1 MLQELSTVEDLFRKG
16 RVLLHG
22 VANPAVEAKVL
33 LLLATGLSE
42 AEFLGSPLRGISAR
56 KERAF
61 DRLVERRLSDVPL
74 AYITGRKE
82 FWSLP
87 FKVGPGV
94 LIPRPETE
102 LVVEK
107 ALELARTGRETIVD
121 IGTGSG
127 NIAVALARELPE
139 ARIIATDISARALRA
154 ARFNAE
160 INQVERIAFVRGNLY
175 APLKGLDLA
184 YKCDCIVS
192 NPPYVAAAEWEALAS
207 EVRDHEPKRALWAGK
222 TGFEFIRRLVRGAT
236 DYLRPG
242 GHLLVEIGD
251 GQAEGALALFDD
263 RWTGAE
269 VFDDLRGIPRV
280 VKAVRRG

>member
-1 MLQELSTVEDLFRKG
+1 
-16 RVLLHG
+16 

-33 LLLATGLSE
+33 LLQATGLSE
-42 AEFLGSPLRGISAR
+42 VEFLGSPRRRLSA
-56 KERAF
+56 KQERAF
-61 DRLVERRLSDVPL
+61 SRLVERRLSGVPL

-94 LIPRPETE
+94 FIPRSETE
-102 LVVEK
+102 LVIEK
-107 ALELARTGRETIVD
+107 ALESARTGRETIVD

-139 ARIIATDISARALRA
+139 ARIVATDISARALKT

-160 INQVERIAFVRGNLY
+160 INQAERIAFIRGNLF

-184 YKCDCIVS
+184 EKCDCIVS
-192 NPPYVAAAEWEALAS
+192 NPPYVAAAEWAALAG
-207 EVRDHEPKRALWAGK
+207 EVRDHEPKRALFAGK
-222 TGFEFIRRLVRGAT
+222 TAFEFIGRLVRGAL

-242 GHLLVEIGD
+242 GHLLFEIGD

-263 RWTGAE
+263 RWTGAD
-269 VFDDLRGIPRV
+269 VFDDLRGVPRV
-280 VKAVRRG
+280 IKAVKGG